1 MAKKSKDLEMI
12 VNIIKDEEIDDIELL
27 DIDAKFIYKLNENAS
42 YIVDEREIGYVL
54 HSVESILLSVIF
66 AIIANCNT
74 FVQIHLFI
82 QKHFKWLN
90 KHLSFDN
97 GMPSLS
103 TIKRV
108 IAFINTKELELILL
122 ESIKDFLSN
131 NKPLYKK
138 QYFEINDIKSMDGKT
153 ANLSSRNTT
162 KDGKIKKTN
171 AMSLYSL
178 KNDCCEATEFI
189 EKKTNEIPTGIDLLK
204 RVNIKNSVLTFDALN
219 TQKDTIGYIVDEKGY
234 YVAPVKGNHS
244 ILEEN
249 IKLYFN
255 DKKLFEEAKQKS
267 YFCTTEKSHGY
278 EKREYIFTDDVD
290 WIYKK
295 SEWKDLKSIGVVI
308 RTYQNE
314 NGDTITDKRYY
325 ISNLPIDNIELISNT
340 IRGEWK
346 IENNLHWYL
355 DMVFLEDNNKCYIKN
370 TQKNLN
376 IIRKFALFI
385 LKRFKEQSN
394 LSMNSI
400 RFNICMDFENEI
412 EKIINTLYK

>member
-1 MAKKSKDLEMI
+1 MGCFPTQRSSSKRSEPFFGLDLFAF
-12 VNIIKDEEIDDIELL
+12 L
-27 DIDAKFIYKLNENAS
+27 
-42 YIVDEREIGYVL
+42 RVL
-54 HSVESILLSVIF
+54 WKISQSIF
-66 AIIANCNT
+66 AY
-74 FVQIHLFI
+74 
-82 QKHFKWLN
+82 K
-90 KHLSFDN
+90 
-97 GMPSLS
+97 P
-103 TIKRV
+103 RE
-108 IAFINTKELELILL
+108 TKLWI
-122 ESIKDFLSN
+122 
-131 NKPLYKK
+131 
-138 QYFEINDIKSMDGKT
+138 T
-153 ANLSSRNTT
+153 
-162 KDGKIKKTN
+162 
-171 AMSLYSL
+171 
-178 KNDCCEATEFI
+178 
-189 EKKTNEIPTGIDLLK
+189 
-204 RVNIKNSVLTFDALN
+204 VDALN

-412 EKIINTLYK
+412 EKIINTLYKWLFKLF